1 MSWGDEHARK
11 ARRDGDNEEEAMRDD
26 TYRRRWWTLVVLS
39 VSLLIIGIDDTIIN
53 IAVPTLQRELGASA
67 SALQWIVDAYIV
79 VFAGLLLTMGALGD
93 RFGRKRFLQLGL
105 LVFAA
110 SSVYGAY
117 AASTSQLIVAR
128 ALMGV
133 GGALIM
139 PSTLSIL
146 IDVFPREERV
156 KAIGI
161 WTAIAGLGIPIGHI
175 VGGWLLGQ
183 FWWGSVFLLNVPIA
197 VAALSAGLVLVPES
211 RHPAPPRPDLP
222 GLALSVAALTSLV
235 YGIIDAPTRGWTSLP
250 VIGSLGAAL
259 VTGAAFVLHE
269 SRVDEPMLDLRLFR
283 NPRLEWGT
291 GAVTLAG
298 LAIGGLAFEL
308 TQYLQFVQGYTP
320 LQAGLRFLPIAIG
333 FGIASPIT
341 QRLVP
346 RVGTTRTVAAAL
358 GGGALL
364 FASLS
369 FVGPETSY
377 WLVGPAL
384 LLIGLGIGAALIPST
399 DAVMAAVPD
408 QNAGL
413 GSAINDTGR
422 QVGAALGIGILGAL
436 ANAGYRSG
444 IGGTVASLSPD
455 LAAAAKRSVG
465 AALQIA
471 GGISGPAGASLR
483 QAASAAFMDG
493 FGLAMLTGAVLLAAG
508 AVAVLWRLPSHDLP
522 AQPEQAPS
530 HPQPTAL
537 AGVRGLRLPLRCGL
551 SGPPRH
557 QEMRRDESPFGSTS
571 PGSERAGRGRR
582 CCPSTRGT
590 QTLFGPR
597 PSPSPTAT
605 TRAAAPG
612 GEVRHDGGQP

>member
-1 MSWGDEHARK
+1 MTPDSQDSADRRTTGPDRAEPGLGDRERP
-11 ARRDGDNEEEAMRDD
+11 RRGDA
-26 TYRRRWWTLVVLS
+26 YRRRWWTLVVLS
-39 VSLLIIGIDDTIIN
+39 VSLLIIIIDDSIIN
-53 IAVPTLQRELGASA
+53 VAVPTLQRELGASA
-67 SALQWIVDAYIV
+67 TGLQWIVDAYII
-79 VFAGLLLTMGALGD
+79 VFAGLLLTMGSLGD

-105 LVFAA
+105 VVFAGA
-110 SSVYGAY
+110 SVLGAY
-117 AASTSQLIVAR
+117 AASTTQLIVAR

-139 PSTLSIL
+139 PSTLSVL
-146 IDVFPREERV
+146 TDVFPRTERV
-156 KAIGI
+156 RAIGI
-161 WTAIAGLGIPIGHI
+161 WTGVASLGIPLGPI
-175 VGGWLLGQ
+175 VGGWLLEQ

-197 VAALSAGLVLVPES
+197 IAALAAGLVLVPES

-222 GLALSVAALTSLV
+222 GLVLSVVALTALV
-235 YGIIDAPTRGWTSLP
+235 YGIIQAPASGWTSAAVL
-250 VIGSLGAAL
+250 GSLGLAVLA
-259 VTGAAFVLHE
+259 GAAFVLRE
-269 SRVDEPMLDLRLFR
+269 ARAREPMLDLRLFR
-283 NPRLEWGT
+283 NPRLGWGT
-291 GAVTLAG
+291 VAMTLTG
-298 LAIGGLAFEL
+298 LAIGGLAFLL

-369 FVGPETSY
+369 LVGPATSY
-377 WLVGPAL
+377 WLVGAAL

-465 AALQIA
+465 AALEIA
-471 GGISGPAGASLR
+471 GGMGGPAGASLR

-493 FGLAMLTGAVLLAAG
+493 FGLAMLAGAVLLAAG
-508 AVAVLWRLPSHDLP
+508 AVAVLRWLPSNDLP
-522 AQPEQAPS
+522 AQPGQARS
-530 HPQPTAL
+530 HPQPT
-537 AGVRGLRLPLRCGL
+537 GGLYPDGATRQQRP
-551 SGPPRH
+551 
-557 QEMRRDESPFGSTS
+557 
-571 PGSERAGRGRR
+571 GRGA
-582 CCPSTRGT
+582 
-590 QTLFGPR
+590 GPEAPTELR
-597 PSPSPTAT
+597 PVGSAK
-605 TRAAAPG
+605 APG
-612 GEVRHDGGQP
+612 GEGR

>member
-1 MSWGDEHARK
+1 MTSHDDQSGSG
-11 ARRDGDNEEEAMRDD
+11 RRSVQPERTGKGTKDGHGSRQGN

-39 VSLLIIGIDDTIIN
+39 VSLLVIIIDDSIIN
-53 IAVPTLQRELGASA
+53 VAVPTLQRQLGASA
-67 SALQWIVDAYIV
+67 TGLQWIVDAYIV

-105 LVFAA
+105 LVFAGA
-110 SSVYGAY
+110 SVLGAY
-117 AASTSQLIVAR
+117 ASSTTQLIVAR

-139 PSTLSIL
+139 PSTLSVITN
-146 IDVFPREERV
+146 VFPRTERV

-161 WTAIAGLGIPIGHI
+161 WTGVASLGIPLGPL
-175 VGGWLLGQ
+175 VGGWLLDN

-197 VAALSAGLVLVPES
+197 VAALAAGLVLVPES

-222 GLALSVAALTSLV
+222 GLVLSVVALASLV
-235 YGIIDAPTRGWTSLP
+235 YGIIQAPASGWTSAA
-250 VIGSLGAAL
+250 VIGSLGLA
-259 VTGAAFVLHE
+259 VLATATFILRE
-269 SRVDEPMLDLRLFR
+269 ARARQPMLDPRLFR
-283 NPRLEWGT
+283 NPRLGWGT
-291 GAVTLAG
+291 VAMTLVG
-298 LAIGGLAFEL
+298 LAIGGLAFLL

-358 GGGALL
+358 GGAALL

-369 FVGPETSY
+369 LVGPQTSY
-377 WLVGPAL
+377 WLVGAAL
-384 LLIGLGIGAALIPST
+384 LLIGLGIGAALIPAT

-455 LAAAAKRSVG
+455 LAAAAKRSAG

-493 FGLAMLTGAVLLAAG
+493 FGLAMLAGAVLLAAG
-508 AVAVLWRLPSHDLP
+508 AVAVLRWLPSNDLP
-522 AQPEQAPS
+522 AQPAQARS
-530 HPQPTAL
+530 HPQPT
-537 AGVRGLRLPLRCGL
+537 GLD
-551 SGPPRH
+551 GPPPDGATR
-557 QEMRRDESPFGSTS
+557 QQRPGRSAEPEAPTELRPVGS
-571 PGSERAGRGRR
+571 
-582 CCPSTRGT
+582 
-590 QTLFGPR
+590 
-597 PSPSPTAT
+597 AT
-605 TRAAAPG
+605 APG
-612 GEVRHDGGQP
+612 GEGR

>member
-1 MSWGDEHARK
+1 MTSH
-11 ARRDGDNEEEAMRDD
+11 DGSRQGN

-39 VSLLIIGIDDTIIN
+39 VSLLVIIIDETIIN
-53 IAVPTLQRELGASA
+53 VAVPTLQQELGASA

-93 RFGRKRFLQLGL
+93 RFGRKRFLQFGL
-105 LVFAA
+105 VVFAGA
-110 SSVYGAY
+110 SVLGAY
-117 AASTSQLIVAR
+117 ASSTTQLIVAR

-146 IDVFPREERV
+146 VDVFPRQERV

-161 WTAIAGLGIPIGHI
+161 WTGVASLGIPLGPIA
-175 VGGWLLGQ
+175 GGWLLEQ
-183 FWWGSVFLLNVPIA
+183 FWWGSVFLLNVPIVVIA
-197 VAALSAGLVLVPES
+197 LAAGWILVPES

-222 GLALSVAALTSLV
+222 GLALSVATLTSLV
-235 YGIIDAPTRGWTSLP
+235 YGIIEAPASGWTSLA
-250 VIGSLGAAL
+250 VIGSLTVAL

-269 SRVDEPMLDLRLFR
+269 ARVREPMLDLRLFR
-283 NPRLEWGT
+283 NPRLGWGT
-291 GAVTLAG
+291 VAMTLAG

-358 GGGALL
+358 GGSALL

-369 FVGPETSY
+369 LVGPATSY
-377 WLVGPAL
+377 WLVGAAL
-384 LLIGLGIGAALIPST
+384 LLIGLGIGAALVPAT
-399 DAVMAAVPD
+399 DAVMAAVPAES
-408 QNAGL
+408 AGL
-413 GSAINDTGR
+413 GSATNDSGR

-444 IGGTVASLSPD
+444 IGGAVSSLSPD

-465 AALQIA
+465 ATLEIA
-471 GGISGPAGASLR
+471 GGVGGPAGESLR
-483 QAASAAFMDG
+483 RAANAAFMDG
-493 FGLAMLTGAVLLAAG
+493 FGLAMLAGAVLLAAG
-508 AVAVLWRLPSHDLP
+508 AVAVLWRLPSHDVP
-522 AQPEQAPS
+522 AQPEEALS
-530 HPQPTAL
+530 HPQRTGLSRLSPTEGSPPLVSGPTAH
-537 AGVRGLRLPLRCGL
+537 R
-551 SGPPRH
+551 
-557 QEMRRDESPFGSTS
+557 Q
-571 PGSERAGRGRR
+571 
-582 CCPSTRGT
+582 
-590 QTLFGPR
+590 
-597 PSPSPTAT
+597 
-605 TRAAAPG
+605 
-612 GEVRHDGGQP
+612 

>member
-1 MSWGDEHARK
+1 MSWTVMRSYPRSTISENRALRRSSRVRRTRRSVVAELISPSSSRTIVRVAFGSERKRAHWLLTSGPEHSRLSNMICGKGYMAPNVHATRNTAREEGGMSWGDEHARK
-11 ARRDGDNEEEAMRDD
+11 ARRDADNEEEAMRDD
-26 TYRRRWWTLVVLS
+26 TYRRRWWILVVLS

-53 IAVPTLQRELGASA
+53 IAIPTLQRELGASA

-93 RFGRKRFLQLGL
+93 HFGRKRFLQLGL

-156 KAIGI
+156 KAVGI
-161 WTAIAGLGIPIGHI
+161 WTAIAGLGIPIGPI

-259 VTGAAFVLHE
+259 VAGAAFLLHE

-283 NPRLEWGT
+283 NPRLGWGT

-346 RVGTTRTVAAAL
+346 RIGTTRTVATAL

-364 FASLS
+364 FAVLSL
-369 FVGPETSY
+369 VGPQTSY
-377 WLVGPAL
+377 WLVGAAL
-384 LLIGLGIGAALIPST
+384 LLIGLGIGAALVPST
-399 DAVMAAVPD
+399 DAVMAAVPGE
-408 QNAGL
+408 NAGL
-413 GSAINDTGR
+413 GM
-422 QVGAALGIGILGAL
+422 L
-436 ANAGYRSG
+436 A
-444 IGGTVASLSPD
+444 
-455 LAAAAKRSVG
+455 
-465 AALQIA
+465 
-471 GGISGPAGASLR
+471 
-483 QAASAAFMDG
+483 
-493 FGLAMLTGAVLLAAG
+493 GAVLLAAG
-508 AVAVLWRLPSHDLP
+508 AVAVLRWLPPHDVP
-522 AQPEQAPS
+522 ARPEQAPS
-530 HPQPTAL
+530 RLQPI
-537 AGVRGLRLPLRCGL
+537 G
-551 SGPPRH
+551 GPSPDGATH
-557 QEMRRDESPFGSTS
+557 QQRP
-571 PGSERAGRGRR
+571 GRGA
-582 CCPSTRGT
+582 
-590 QTLFGPR
+590 GPEA
-597 PSPSPTAT
+597 AT
-605 TRAAAPG
+605 GVPPVGSVKAPG
-612 GEVRHDGGQP
+612 GEGR